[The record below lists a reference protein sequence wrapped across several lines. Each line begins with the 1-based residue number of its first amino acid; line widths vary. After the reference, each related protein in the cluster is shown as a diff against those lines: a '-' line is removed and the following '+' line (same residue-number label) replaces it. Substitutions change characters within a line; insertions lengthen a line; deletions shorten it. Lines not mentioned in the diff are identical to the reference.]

1 MIYLKYK
8 AVLFDFDG
16 VIAETLPY
24 HVRAWQKAFAD
35 YKIKIL
41 PDDIYFREG
50 QIANSI
56 AADMAIEKGLKLD
69 DHEIDIIVKNKRQI
83 FNNITKAQVYPGTK
97 RIVNQLRTMTVKIG
111 IVTGSI
117 LSNVSVITGEKF
129 LDNFGTIV
137 TGDSVINN
145 KPHPEPFLT
154 GAKKLGVNPQE
165 CVVIEN
171 APLGIKAAKAAG
183 MYCIAVKTTI
193 KDDKYLNQ
201 ADLIVDD
208 MSKIPINKIFQ
219 EE

>member
-1 MIYLKYK
+1 MKYK

-16 VIAETLPY
+16 VIAGTLPY
-24 HVRAWQKAFAD
+24 HVQAWQKAFAD

-41 PDDIYFREG
+41 PDDIYYREG

-56 AADMAIEKGLKLD
+56 AADIAIEKGLNLD
-69 DHEIDIIVKNKRQI
+69 EHELDAIVKNKRQI

-97 RIVNQLRTMTVKIG
+97 KIVEQLHKMSVKIG

-117 LSNVSVITGEKF
+117 LFNVSVITGEKF
-129 LDNFGTIV
+129 LDKFGAIV
-137 TGDSVINN
+137 TGDSVVNN

-154 GAKKLGVNPQE
+154 GAKKLGVKPEE

-183 MYCIAVKTTI
+183 MYCVAVKTTI
-193 KDDKYLNQ
+193 KDEKYLQ
-201 ADLIVDD
+201 EADLIVED
-208 MSKIPINKIFQ
+208 MGKIPISKIFH